1 MSQTY
6 DLDRSIAAFFSRAG
20 TSATREKCD
29 EFARREFGG
38 GVHPVPLQGMASYT
52 VTAGPNKVVQ
62 FREQSNSLD
71 EGTMALARAV
81 HPEVVASCTFHG
93 RIGGLPS
100 DPEAKPGALAIYSM
114 DNHPGNNYVYMRGSL
129 AESLPLQLATVESL
143 ARFVNI
149 VYFLA
154 LSQLT

>member
-1 MSQTY
+1 MSQAY
-6 DLDRSIAAFFSRAG
+6 DLDRSIAAFFSSSG

-62 FREQSNSLD
+62 FREQSNTLD
-71 EGTMALARAV
+71 EGTVALARAV

-93 RIGGLPS
+93 LIGG
-100 DPEAKPGALAIYSM
+100 PEAKSSALAIYSM
-114 DNHPGNNYVYMRGSL
+114 DNHPGNNYVYVRGSL

-143 ARFVNI
+143 ARFVHA